1 MKSIK
6 FLMLAVI
13 ATMLMTSCSENYSNG
28 ERIGLVTKFSEKG
41 FWYKS
46 WEGDLTITQTGMNQA
61 NSDFMFS
68 LDNDR
73 KDEEGYAKCKATL
86 DSAAQ
91 FGWKVKVVYHEVLC
105 KNWFSNRGETDY
117 FVNRVEVL
125 DRNPLKSVFNGNS
138 TSTSSGKVIDTI
150 YVVIVPKEKVIK

>member
-1 MKSIK
+1 MKRFTLI
-6 FLMLAVI
+6 LMAVVAI
-13 ATMLMTSCSENYSNG
+13 LSFTSCSENYSNG

-41 FWYKS
+41 FWWKS

-61 NSDFMFS
+61 NSDFMFAITPYNYKKLCS
-68 LDNDR
+68 
-73 KDEEGYAKCKATL
+73 KCKANL

-91 FGWKVKVVYHEVLC
+91 YGWKVKIFYHQVFC

-125 DRNPLKSVFNGNS
+125 DRNPLKSVFGGNNS
-138 TSTSSGKVIDTI
+138 NTGGKVIDTI
-150 YVVIVPKEKVIK
+150 YVVIVPKK